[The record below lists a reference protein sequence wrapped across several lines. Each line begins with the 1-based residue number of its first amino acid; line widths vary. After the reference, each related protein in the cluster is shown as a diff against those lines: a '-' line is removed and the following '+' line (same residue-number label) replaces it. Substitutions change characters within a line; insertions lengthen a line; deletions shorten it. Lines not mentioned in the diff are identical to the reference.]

1 MTKSTLVACALM
13 AQAVAF
19 AQASPVGLWKTID
32 DKTKEAKSHVR
43 IVEAAGLVSGKVEKL
58 LDPARQDAKCTECSE
73 ERKGQPVLGMLIL
86 RNMKPSTDDKAV
98 WEGGDITDPDNGKT
112 YRARLK
118 TSDGGQQLEMRGY
131 IGPFFRTQVWTRV
144 E

>member
-1 MTKSTLVACALM
+1 MIKSTLVACALM

-58 LDPARQDAKCTECSE
+58 LDPARQDAKCTQCSE